1 MVFEPNHQRFVIV
14 ALTDCSVVIDGKM
27 IVLKG
32 GEFTEELGEVSLK
45 LAPAGDTTPILV
57 LVNILS
63 SSQPLTIKSTKL
75 EPQQQ
80 LEDASDRNRTLLIA
94 LSDLLLRDE
103 RDLAEEGEPWRSSP
117 ARRIR
122 LRSGNVVWL
131 RHGMHRVQNTGNA
144 SARYITIE
152 W

>member
-1 MVFEPNHQRFVIV
+1 MALKPNHQRFVIV
-14 ALTDCSVVIDGKM
+14 ALADCSVVIDGKVT
-27 IVLKG
+27 VLKRG
-32 GEFTEELGEVSLK
+32 DFTEQLGAVSLE
-45 LAPAGDTTPILV
+45 LAPAGGAAPILV

-63 SSQPLTIKSTKL
+63 SSQPLSIESTSL
-75 EPQQQ
+75 APQQQ
-80 LEDASDRNRTLLIA
+80 LEDASERNRTLLIA

-103 RDLAEEGEPWRSSP
+103 RDLAEEGEAWRSSP

-131 RHGMHRVQNTGNA
+131 RHGMHRIRNTGNA
-144 SARYITIE
+144 AAKFITIE